1 MLTFFE
7 HFDYSSQQH
16 EWFGIGT
23 FFLGTPPRNN
33 LDLFSNI
40 LMVWEHFLG
49 KQVYETIH
57 ANLKGTE
64 HFRIFLLTF

>member
-23 FFLGTPPRNN
+23 FFGNTPSEQFGFVLKHPNGLGT
-33 LDLFSNI
+33 
-40 LMVWEHFLG
+40 FLG

-57 ANLKGTE
+57 ANLKGT
-64 HFRIFLLTF
+64 